1 MNNNSNTIYSL
12 NRRKRDIISLKSNL
26 NQIIIKLKSEDIGV
40 SLDRAASSLNN
51 NYIINNSQPRFKQ
64 IKDVSDNI
72 DGIVTKLR
80 NIINYMDSEIVSIN
94 NDLERFEDGN
104 N

>member
-1 MNNNSNTIYSL
+1 M
-12 NRRKRDIISLKSNL
+12 KSNL

-40 SLDRAASSLNN
+40 TLDRAASSLNN

-64 IKDVSDNI
+64 IKDVSENI

-94 NDLERFEDGN
+94 NELERFEDGN

>member
-64 IKDVSDNI
+64 IRDVSDNI